1 MDKKLEYAFTWLTS
15 KKGEIKNLDSVALP
29 MRDMLLDI
37 KETIDVLYIFRRDVT
52 SKLLIDTAISMA
64 EKQYG
69 VDLSE
74 FKSFLS
80 VADIDENGN
89 VKEPKVMNCCYDEL
103 VNEER

>member
-1 MDKKLEYAFTWLTS
+1 MNKKLGYAFTWLTN
-15 KKGEIKNLDSVALP
+15 KKGETKELDVSLP
-29 MRDMLLDI
+29 MRDILLDI
-37 KETIDVLYIFRRDVT
+37 KETIDVLYNFRRDVT
-52 SKLLIDTAISMA
+52 SDLVIDTAISMA

-69 VDLSE
+69 VDLSD

-89 VKEPKVMNCCYDEL
+89 VKKPKVMNCCYDEF